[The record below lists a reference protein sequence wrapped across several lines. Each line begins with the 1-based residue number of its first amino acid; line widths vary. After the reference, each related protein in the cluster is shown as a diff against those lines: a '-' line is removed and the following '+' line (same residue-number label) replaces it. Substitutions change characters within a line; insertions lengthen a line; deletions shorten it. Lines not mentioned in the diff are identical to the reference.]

1 MLSAPCPG
9 AGSIGSGSRVTL
21 FMTRELTVLLL
32 AALCYLGAFGYAVH
46 TLRLGTYRPGR
57 WTLAI
62 LAVGGVLQ
70 TAFLHWRGRA
80 IGGCPMTT
88 PFELLTFISWSIVVL
103 YFIIGPAYRLSLLGV
118 FTAPLALLFQSGALL
133 LPEAAAAPVPRTT
146 HSFWGELHAALAL
159 VSYGAFAL
167 ASAAGIMFLLQD
179 RQLKSHRISPV
190 LRQLP
195 PIHYLTRA
203 IRGLLVTGT
212 VLLSVAIASAYRMEK
227 QPPVDKL
234 AIVWVVW
241 ALYTGLLL
249 YEFQRG
255 MSARRAAAT
264 AAFGFLVPVI
274 SLWFV
279 GRH

>member
-1 MLSAPCPG
+1 
-9 AGSIGSGSRVTL
+9 
-21 FMTRELTVLLL
+21 MTPEITVLIL
-32 AALCYLGAFGYAVH
+32 AALCYLGGFGYAVWS
-46 TLRLGTYRPGR
+46 LRHGTYRPGR
-57 WTLAI
+57 WTLVV
-62 LAVGGVLQ
+62 LGVGGILQ
-70 TAFLHWRGRA
+70 TLFLHWRGRA

-118 FTAPLALLFQSGALL
+118 FTSPLALLFQVAAFLRPDAL
-133 LPEAAAAPVPRTT
+133 AAPVRKLS

-167 ASAAGIMFLLQD
+167 ASVAGVMFLLQD
-179 RQLKSHRISPV
+179 RQLKTHRISPV

-212 VLLSVAIASAYRMEK
+212 ALLSIGILSAYRMDK
-227 QPPVDKL
+227 QPPQDKL
-234 AIVWVVW
+234 AIVWLVW
-241 ALYTGLLL
+241 ALYAGLIA
-249 YEFQRG
+249 YESWRG
-255 MSARRAAAT
+255 MSARRAAAA
-264 AAFGFLVPVI
+264 AAFGFLIPVI
-274 SLWFV
+274 SLWFI

>member
-1 MLSAPCPG
+1 MS
-9 AGSIGSGSRVTL
+9 
-21 FMTRELTVLLL
+21 RELLVLIL
-32 AALCYLGAFGYAVH
+32 AALCYLGGFGYAVWS
-46 TLRLGTYRPGR
+46 LRQGTYRPGR
-57 WTLAI
+57 WTLA
-62 LAVGGVLQ
+62 VLGLGLLFQ
-70 TAFLHWRGRA
+70 TVFLRWRGQA

-88 PFELLTFISWSIVVL
+88 PFELLTFISWSIVAL
-103 YFIIGPAYRLSLLGV
+103 YFVIGPAYRLSLLGV
-118 FTAPLALLFQSGALL
+118 FTAPLALLFQASALVR
-133 LPEAAAAPVPRTT
+133 PEAFTVPVHKAA

-179 RQLKSHRISPV
+179 RQLKQHRISPG

-203 IRGLLVTGT
+203 IRGLLITGT
-212 VLLSVAIASAYRMEK
+212 ALLTIAIGSAYRMEK
-227 QPPVDKL
+227 QPGADKL
-234 AIVWVVW
+234 TIVWIVW
-241 ALYTGLLL
+241 ALYSGLIV
-249 YEFQRG
+249 YESWRG

-279 GRH
+279 GGKS